1 MVLFATKGCLSPRES
16 PGLSRQLLLCWL
28 AGFLNFCLGA
38 IPCFSDTIFI
48 LARTKIVLWVLASL
62 KNEKGSEQNCESWM
76 NSIGDSTGFT
86 YNANVPTRQGWMK
99 LTSTSKFCPFLG
111 RGAVA
116 WISIC
121 KEARNP
127 ISPGTF
133 DKRMWKSEEAGN
145 LIPRYSKNVS
155 ILRLLHGFVT
165 QILRKYRTL
174 LPFQI
179 KEPASFRVLF
189 SKK

>member
-1 MVLFATKGCLSPRES
+1 
-16 PGLSRQLLLCWL
+16 
-28 AGFLNFCLGA
+28 
-38 IPCFSDTIFI
+38 
-48 LARTKIVLWVLASL
+48 
-62 KNEKGSEQNCESWM
+62 M

-189 SKK
+189 SKKIEGRNNAQGTVFTLNCRLFIRDREWIDIKELELYFEP